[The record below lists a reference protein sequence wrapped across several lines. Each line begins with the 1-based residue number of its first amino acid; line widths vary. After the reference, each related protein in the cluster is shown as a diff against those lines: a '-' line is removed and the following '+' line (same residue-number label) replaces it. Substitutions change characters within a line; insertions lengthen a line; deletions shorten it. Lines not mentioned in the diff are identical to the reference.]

1 MVEYI
6 TKEEAIDKICSEL
19 DSIDHV
25 PQWVFDRLKK
35 ALSDIRPSDVLERG
49 TVTHLENYAYDC
61 GMEHGSEICQ
71 SRHQN
76 KLTALEHLNN
86 AIKILEDKY
95 CGNNI

>member
-25 PQWVFDRLKK
+25 PKWVYDRLTN
-35 ALSDIRPSDVLERG
+35 ALSEILPSDVIDRE
-49 TVTHLENYAYDC
+49 TATHLEEYAYDC
-61 GMEHGSEICQ
+61 GMEQGSEICQ
-71 SRHQN
+71 SCYQN
-76 KLTALEHLNN
+76 KLAALKYLNN